1 MLCYIPRQVGL
12 KSEEILLNKNI
23 SIMKISLLH
32 QEIQDLIHSKNR
44 MTLSDWKL
52 NLEVI
57 IEKVLLYKDSTS
69 VDEELIELSKYEL
82 LLEFLK
88 SKY

>member
-1 MLCYIPRQVGL
+1 MI
-12 KSEEILLNKNI
+12 I
-23 SIMKISLLH
+23 SVLH
-32 QEIQDLIHSKNR
+32 QEIQDLIHSKSK
-44 MTLSDWKL
+44 MTLSVWKL

-57 IEKVLLYKDSTS
+57 LKKVLLYKDSTS

>member
-1 MLCYIPRQVGL
+1 MI
-12 KSEEILLNKNI
+12 I
-23 SIMKISLLH
+23 SVLH
-32 QEIQDLIHSKNR
+32 QEIQDLIHSKSK
-44 MTLSDWKL
+44 MTTSIWKL

-57 IEKVLLYKDSTS
+57 LEKVLLYKDSTS

>member
-1 MLCYIPRQVGL
+1 MI
-12 KSEEILLNKNI
+12 I
-23 SIMKISLLH
+23 SVLH
-32 QEIQDLIHSKNR
+32 QEIQDLIHSKSK
-44 MTLSDWKL
+44 MTLSVWKL

-57 IEKVLLYKDSTS
+57 LEKVLLYKDSTS
-69 VDEELIELSKYEL
+69 LDEELIELSKYEL

>member
-1 MLCYIPRQVGL
+1 MI
-12 KSEEILLNKNI
+12 I
-23 SIMKISLLH
+23 SVLH
-32 QEIQDLIHSKNR
+32 QEIQDLIHSKSK
-44 MTLSDWKL
+44 MTLPVWKL

-57 IEKVLLYKDSTS
+57 LEKVLLYKDSTS
-69 VDEELIELSKYEL
+69 VDKELIELSKYEL

>member
-1 MLCYIPRQVGL
+1 MI
-12 KSEEILLNKNI
+12 I
-23 SIMKISLLH
+23 SFLH
-32 QEIQDLIHSKNR
+32 QEIQDLIHSKSK
-44 MTLSDWKL
+44 MTLSVWKL

-57 IEKVLLYKDSTS
+57 LEKVLLYKDSTS

>member
-1 MLCYIPRQVGL
+1 MI
-12 KSEEILLNKNI
+12 I
-23 SIMKISLLH
+23 SVLH
-32 QEIQDLIHSKNR
+32 QETQDLIHSKNT
-44 MTLSDWKL
+44 MTLSVWKL

-57 IEKVLLYKDSTS
+57 LEKVLLCKDSTS